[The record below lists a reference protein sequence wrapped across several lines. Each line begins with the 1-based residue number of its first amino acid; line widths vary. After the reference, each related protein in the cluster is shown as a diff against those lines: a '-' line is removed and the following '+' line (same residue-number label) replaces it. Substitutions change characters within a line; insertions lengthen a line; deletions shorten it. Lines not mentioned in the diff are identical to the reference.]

1 MRTDRS
7 EVALQP
13 RPPASALGHAVAVGD
28 EEDALVRG
36 LLAGLAG
43 FRWVAWA
50 WLATLLLLT
59 REQLDAPV
67 LAVGLAGLALAVT
80 VVATLVLRDDPG
92 RLLSWPLLA
101 VEVAVAVALSVGD
114 GIAYAEPH
122 PQSLGSAWP
131 LAGILTAG
139 IAYAGRGGAAAGVLV
154 GAGRLAG
161 SVLETAGGSW
171 EDDATISALSTIVL
185 YALAGGMAGFAT
197 GKLREAERRI
207 SVVQAR
213 EEVVRTLHDGVLQCL
228 AVVQRRAGDPEL
240 ARLARDQE
248 RELREY
254 LFGAGVAVGGGD
266 LGTRLRAAAAQFEDR
281 FGGSAQV
288 VVDADVAVLDAKVVD
303 ALGGAV
309 AEALANAGKHG
320 GASRV
325 TVYAGPDEV
334 RGGVLC
340 SVKDDGSGFDPAAV
354 VEGVGMRRSVRGRLA
369 EVGGGV
375 DVDGN
380 PGHGAEV
387 RLWVPG

>member
-1 MRTDRS
+1 M
-7 EVALQP
+7 
-13 RPPASALGHAVAVGD
+13 GD

-50 WLATLLLLT
+50 WLATVLLLT
-59 REQLDAPV
+59 RDELDVPL
-67 LAVGLAGLALAVT
+67 LALGLAGAALAVT
-80 VVATLVLRDDPG
+80 VGATLVRRDDPG
-92 RLLSWPLLA
+92 RLLSWPPIA
-101 VEVAVAVALSVGD
+101 VEVAVAVALSIGD
-114 GIAYAEPH
+114 GIAYAGSH

-139 IAYAGRGGAAAGVLV
+139 VAFAGRGGAAAGVVVGLGRLV
-154 GAGRLAG
+154 GSAVEAGDSG
-161 SVLETAGGSW
+161 WG
-171 EDDATISALSTIVL
+171 DDTTISALSTIVL
-185 YALAGGMAGFAT
+185 YALAGGVAGFAT
-197 GKLREAERRI
+197 VKLREAERRI

-281 FGGSAQV
+281 FGGSARV
-288 VVDADVAVLDAKVVD
+288 VVDADVPALDPQVVE

-309 AEALANAGKHG
+309 SEALANAGKHG
-320 GASRV
+320 AAQRV
-325 TVYAGPDEV
+325 TVYAGPDDE
-334 RGGVLC
+334 RGGLLC
-340 SVKDDGSGFDPAAV
+340 SVKDDGAGFDPDAV
-354 VEGVGMRRSVRGRLA
+354 VEGIGMRRSVRGRLA
-369 EVGGGV
+369 EVGGRV

-387 RLWVPG
+387 RLWVPA

>member
-1 MRTDRS
+1 LAPGLVPHR
-7 EVALQP
+7 L
-13 RPPASALGHAVAVGD
+13 SAVGLGHAGAVGD

-59 REQLDAPV
+59 RKQLDAPV
-67 LAVGLAGLALAVT
+67 LAVGLAGAALAVT

-101 VEVAVAVALSVGD
+101 VEVAVAVALSIGD
-114 GIAYAEPH
+114 GIAYAGPH

-248 RELREY
+248 RDLREY

-266 LGTRLRAAAAQFEDR
+266 LGTRLRAAAALFEDR

-288 VVDADVAVLDAKVVD
+288 VVDADVSVLGGKVLD

-325 TVYAGPDEV
+325 TVYAGPDEE

-375 DVDGN
+375 EVDGN

>member
-1 MRTDRS
+1 M
-7 EVALQP
+7 
-13 RPPASALGHAVAVGD
+13 GD

-67 LAVGLAGLALAVT
+67 LAVGLAGAALAVT

-114 GIAYAEPH
+114 GIAYAGPH

-240 ARLARDQE
+240 ARLARNQE
-248 RELREY
+248 RDLREY

-266 LGTRLRAAAAQFEDR
+266 LGTRLRAAAALFEDR

-288 VVDADVAVLDAKVVD
+288 VVDADVSVLGAKVLD

-325 TVYAGPDEV
+325 TVYAGPDEE

-375 DVDGN
+375 EVDGN